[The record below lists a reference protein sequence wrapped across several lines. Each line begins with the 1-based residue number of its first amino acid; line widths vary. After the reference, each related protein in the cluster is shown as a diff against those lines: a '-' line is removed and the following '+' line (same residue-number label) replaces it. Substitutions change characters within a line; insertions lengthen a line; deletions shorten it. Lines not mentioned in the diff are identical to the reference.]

1 MRKQFRVL
9 TLLLFLAFCLM
20 QIGLAD
26 NSSEVKLDSA
36 THNAVL
42 KFKSTKKSDGTSGT
56 ADVAGDFAK
65 GLSTFKADLKFGP
78 GTQKDLGDAK
88 GALYWTMGEVLE
100 AVAKFDMTVPKESSN
115 KAPKKA
121 DLNIESVLSAADS
134 YSKGNFSLTAPAPK
148 KVPKVSVDGK
158 LDGSAKSFGGGLNF
172 NVELGDDAKQFPVKN
187 LDLNISENEGS
198 TTLKLRVA
206 ADPKSPIAP
215 QITMMGKSPD
225 QITGGIKGGLE
236 SLEVKVDKVEVSEFK
251 DAPDVTATLTI
262 VLKDWRG
269 TVSKKL
275 GESKAGAYENLDE
288 AKMKAAVAKCLEAKF
303 SNIDIKISNNGTAIS
318 GVTESK
324 IENFNSFLD
333 GYYDIV
339 GMVMEQ
345 QMKDKAEGADVK
357 QKMLMA
363 YQATAMDQARKMMNV
378 VTEANLTY
386 KGEFKFKMETPVDKD
401 GKVGDLAADGDFN
414 IKMDNFKAYIEKAQA
429 AGLPV
434 GKSTAL
440 KVIGSLNEGTIHFT
454 SYANTDAKLIEFYKG
469 LLADTM
475 KKAGLPDDQ
484 VKLVKDITVKGGATS
499 IDVTKD
505 GVVGSGYLESSD
517 LTPAIKSVVAL
528 ADPNFSGDPSGYQVS
543 LATDKDQATIEG
555 QVFFNKLMVGKSN
568 DDIKKALNAPVVDA
582 KADDVKLIAIEKPE
596 VKVPSE
602 LASVQADG
610 KKLLGG
616 GSIASALT
624 GGGTTGGIPTGLL
637 ALGGLVAVGV
647 VGVGVMAGGK
657 KS

>member
-1 MRKQFRVL
+1 
-9 TLLLFLAFCLM
+9 M

-26 NSSEVKLDSA
+26 NSSELKLDSA
-36 THNAVL
+36 THNAVI
-42 KFKSTKKSDGTSGT
+42 KFKSTEKADGTTGT
-56 ADVAGDFAK
+56 AAVGGDFAK

-78 GTQKDLGDAK
+78 NVQKDLGDAK

-100 AVAKFDMTVPKESSN
+100 AVAKFDMTVPKESAD

-121 DLNIESVLSAADS
+121 DLNIESVLTAADS
-134 YSKGNFSLTAPAPK
+134 YSKGNFNLTTPVPQ

-172 NVELGDDAKQFPVKN
+172 NVELGADAQQYPFKN
-187 LDLNISENEGS
+187 FDLNVSEKEGT
-198 TTLKLRVA
+198 TTLKIRA
-206 ADPKSPIAP
+206 AVDPKSPMAP

-225 QITGGIKGGLE
+225 QITGGIKSGLE
-236 SLEVKVDKVEVSEFK
+236 GLEVKVDKVEVSEFK
-251 DAPDVTATLTI
+251 DTPEVTATLTVVI
-262 VLKDWRG
+262 KDWRG

-275 GESKAGAYENLDE
+275 GENKGAYENLDE
-288 AKMKAAVAKCLEAKF
+288 AKMKAAVTKCLDAKF
-303 SNIDIKISNNGTAIS
+303 TNIDIKIANNGTAIS
-318 GVTESK
+318 GVIDNK

-339 GMVMEQ
+339 GMVVEQ
-345 QMKDKAEGADVK
+345 QMKDKQDGADIQ

-363 YQATAMDQARKMMNV
+363 YQATAMDQARKMMSV
-378 VTEANLTY
+378 VNEANLTY
-386 KGEFKFKMETPVDKD
+386 KGDFKFKMEAPVDKD
-401 GKVGDLAADGDFN
+401 GKVGDLVADGDFN
-414 IKMDNFKAYIEKAQA
+414 IKMDNFKAYIDKAQA

-440 KVIGSLNEGTIHFT
+440 KVVGSLSGGQVHFT
-454 SYANTDAKLIEFYKG
+454 TFANTDAKLVEFYKG

-484 VKLVKDITVKGGATS
+484 VKLVKDITVKGGSTA
-499 IDVTKD
+499 IDLSKD
-505 GVVGSGYLESSD
+505 GVTGAGYFESSD
-517 LTPAIKSVVAL
+517 LTPAVKSLLAL
-528 ADPNFSGDPSGYQVS
+528 ADPNFSGDPTGYQVGVKS
-543 LATDKDQATIEG
+543 EKDQANIEG

-568 DDIKKALNAPVVDA
+568 DDIKNAFRMPVADA
-582 KADDVKLIAIEKPE
+582 KADDVKLVAIEKPE
-596 VKVPSE
+596 VKVPGD
-602 LASVQADG
+602 LVAVQADG
-610 KKLLGG
+610 QKLLGG
-616 GSIASALT
+616 GGVAAALSGA
-624 GGGTTGGIPTGLL
+624 GGKTGGIPTGLI